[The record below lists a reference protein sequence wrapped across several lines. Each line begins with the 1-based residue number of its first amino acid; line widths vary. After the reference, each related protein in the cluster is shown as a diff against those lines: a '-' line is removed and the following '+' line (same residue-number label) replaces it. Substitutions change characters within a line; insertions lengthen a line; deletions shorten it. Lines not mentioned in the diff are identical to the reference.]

1 MRGGL
6 FFNAKSHHARD
17 EINRQRRVDRELDG
31 TLCMFV
37 TGEFAGKGLDARGA
51 RIKPAVFRIALR
63 FQRNIAQKRV
73 AIFEVPHGR
82 EPQVQTRRQTGE

>member
-1 MRGGL
+1 MPRVFL
-6 FFNAKSHHARD
+6 HAEFYDARD
-17 EINRQRRVDRELDG
+17 EFNRQRRVDRELDG

-51 RIKPAVFRIALR
+51 RIKPDVFRIALR

-73 AIFEVPHGR
+73 AIFELPHGR